1 MAVEK
6 VAIVTAAGKGMG
18 AAIARELAATGYRV
32 ALMSPSGSAVELARE
47 LGGFGM
53 SGSVTEVTEVAD
65 IDRLVRET
73 LEKYGRIDAV
83 VNNTGHPPKGD
94 LLSIEDEQWHAGLD
108 LIVLNVARVLRR
120 VTPVFQAQGGGAVVN
135 ISSFAAD
142 APEQAMPV
150 SSALRAAL
158 SSFTRLYADRYAKE
172 NIRINSVLP
181 GFIDSWPET
190 PEIVARIPAG
200 RFGKTGEIAKTVVFL
215 LSEGAGYITG
225 QNIRVDG
232 GIVRAL

>member
-1 MAVEK
+1 MTVEK
-6 VAIVTAAGKGMG
+6 VALITAAGKGMG
-18 AAIARELAATGYRV
+18 AAIAKELAASGYRV
-32 ALMSPSGSAVELARE
+32 ALMSPSGSAAKLGEE
-47 LGGFGM
+47 LGGFGIA
-53 SGSVTEVTEVAD
+53 GSVTEEAD

-73 LEKYGRIDAV
+73 LAKYGRIDAV

-94 LLSIEDEQWHAGLD
+94 LLSIDDAQWHAALD

-150 SSALRAAL
+150 SSTLRAAL
-158 SSFTRLYADRYAKE
+158 SAYTRLYADRYAAE

-200 RFGKTGEIAKTVVFL
+200 RFGKTQEIAKTVAFL

>member
-1 MAVEK
+1 MTVEK
-6 VAIVTAAGKGMG
+6 VALITAAGKGMG
-18 AAIARELAATGYRV
+18 AAIARELAGSGYRV
-32 ALMSPSGSAVELARE
+32 ALMSPSGSAVRLAEE
-47 LGGFGM
+47 LGGFGIE
-53 SGSVTEVTEVAD
+53 GSVTEEKD
-65 IDRLVRET
+65 IDRLVSAT

-94 LLSIEDEQWHAGLD
+94 LLAIADEQWHASLD

-120 VTPVFQAQGGGAVVN
+120 VTPVFQKQGGGAVVN

-190 PEIVARIPAG
+190 PEIVARIPVG
-200 RFGKTGEIAKTVVFL
+200 RFGKTQEIAKTVAFL
-215 LSEGAGYITG
+215 LSDGAGYITG

-232 GIVRAL
+232 GIVRGL

>member
-1 MAVEK
+1 MTVEK
-6 VAIVTAAGKGMG
+6 VALITAAGKGMG
-18 AAIARELAATGYRV
+18 AAIAKELAASGYRV
-32 ALMSPSGSAVELARE
+32 ALMSPSGSAVKLAEE

-53 SGSVTEVTEVAD
+53 AGSVTEEAD

-73 LEKYGRIDAV
+73 LAQYGRIDAV

-94 LLSIEDEQWHAGLD
+94 LLSIEDEKWHAGLD

-158 SSFTRLYADRYAKE
+158 SAYTRLYADRYAAE
-172 NIRINSVLP
+172 RIRINSVLP
-181 GFIDSWPET
+181 GFID
-190 PEIVARIPAG
+190 
-200 RFGKTGEIAKTVVFL
+200 
-215 LSEGAGYITG
+215 
-225 QNIRVDG
+225 
-232 GIVRAL
+232 

>member
-1 MAVEK
+1 MSAQK
-6 VAIVTAAGKGMG
+6 VALVTAAGKGMG
-18 AAIARELAATGYRV
+18 AEIARELAAQGYRV
-32 ALMSPSGSAVELARE
+32 ALMSPSGSAVRLAEE
-47 LGGFGM
+47 LGGFGLA
-53 SGSVTEVTEVAD
+53 GSVTEDAD
-65 IDRLVRET
+65 IERLVTGT
-73 LEKYGRIDAV
+73 LAKYGRIDAV

-94 LLSIEDEQWHAGLD
+94 LLAVEDAQWHLGLD

-120 VTPVFQAQGGGAVVN
+120 VTPVFQKQGGGAVIN

-142 APEQAMPV
+142 APEQSMPV

-158 SSFTRLYADRYAKE
+158 SSFTKLYADRYASE

-200 RFGKTGEIAKTVVFL
+200 RFGKTQEIAKTVAFL
-215 LSEGAGYITG
+215 LSDGAGYITG

-232 GIVRAL
+232 GIVRSQ

>member
-1 MAVEK
+1 MAAKK
-6 VAIVTAAGKGMG
+6 VALITAAGKGMG
-18 AAIARELAATGYRV
+18 AAIARELAGNGYRL
-32 ALMSPSGSAVELARE
+32 ALMSPSGSAAELAQE
-47 LGGFGM
+47 LGCFGIA
-53 SGSVTEVTEVAD
+53 GSVTEPAD
-65 IDRLVRET
+65 IDKLVRET
-73 LEKYGRIDAV
+73 LDKYGRIDAV

-94 LLSIEDEQWHAGLD
+94 LLAIEDEQWHAGLD

-120 VTPVFQAQGGGAVVN
+120 VTPAFLAQGGGAVVN

-158 SSFTRLYADRYAKE
+158 SSFTRLYADRYAKD

-190 PEIVARIPAG
+190 PEIVARIPVG
-200 RFGKTGEIAKTVVFL
+200 RFGKTQEIAQTVAFL
-215 LSEGAGYITG
+215 LSDAAGYITG